1 MVQIDHLDLKNEES
15 VHSTES
21 IRAIH
26 STIAQFSFYI
36 YAVSERKHNYFQN
49 CEF

>member
-1 MVQIDHLDLKNEES
+1 MVQIDHLDLKNEEP

-21 IRAIH
+21 IRAMHI
-26 STIAQFSFYI
+26 TIAQLSLYI
-36 YAVSERKHNYFQN
+36 YAGSERKHNYFQN